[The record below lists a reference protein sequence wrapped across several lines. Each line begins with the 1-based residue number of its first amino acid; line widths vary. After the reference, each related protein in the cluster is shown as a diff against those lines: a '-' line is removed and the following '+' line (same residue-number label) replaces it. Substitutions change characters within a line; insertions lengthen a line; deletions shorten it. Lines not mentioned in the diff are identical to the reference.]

1 MKQMNHA
8 PDLERLGQF
17 QIFHGLPE
25 EDIRLFSDQF
35 VYKEAKEGD
44 IVIREGDPG
53 ESLFLLLEGE
63 VEISQALT
71 FEMTTKPVPDTRE
84 KAIIRLNDQMNP
96 FFGEMSI
103 FAEEDT
109 RTANI
114 RAVTKCLLAEI
125 HRDDFFHVTHDRP
138 DIGIRVTE
146 NIARVLVDRL
156 KKTNIDVIKLTT
168 ALALILE
175 Q

>member
-1 MKQMNHA
+1 MKQVTHT
-8 PDLERLGQF
+8 PDLDQLAEF
-17 QIFHGLPE
+17 QIFHELPE
-25 EDIRLFSDQF
+25 EAIRLFSDQF
-35 VYKEAKEGD
+35 QYKEATDGD
-44 IVIREGDPG
+44 ILIKEGDPG
-53 ESLFLLLEGE
+53 DSLFLLLEGE
-63 VEISQALT
+63 VEVTQALT
-71 FEMTTKPVPDTRE
+71 FVMTKKPGPDSRE
-84 KAIIRLNDQMNP
+84 KAIIRLNHRMHP

-125 HRDDFFHVTHDRP
+125 HRDDFFRVTHEQP
-138 DIGIRVTE
+138 DIGLQVTE
-146 NIARVLVDRL
+146 NITRVLVDRL
-156 KKTNIDVIKLTT
+156 KKTNNDVVKLTT